1 MLILTQKQ
9 EQGFS
14 PEEERLY
21 KIALAMPLDRKIEQ
35 AVGIIQLHETEALNL
50 SPEGYYVAF
59 SGGKDSIVMAKL
71 FELAGVKYDL
81 HYSNTTIDPP
91 ELTRFIRKEYPQVI
105 WHNKEIPLPYYM
117 ERKSLGPPTRIA
129 RWCCEIYKET
139 GGDGLFKAI
148 GVRSSESPRRKK
160 LWSMVTKNRRM
171 GLVLCPIIYWTDKD
185 IWDFIRS
192 INMPYC
198 CLYDEGFKR
207 LGCVGCPM
215 SGPKR
220 QAADFLRWPKIER
233 VWKKGFQKFWNKW
246 KGVPTKKGKDRYFE
260 KYKTVDEFWT
270 WWITAKPKG
279 KVVTCQLDQI

>member
-1 MLILTQKQ
+1 MANKQ
-9 EQGFS
+9 PPT

-21 KIALAMPLDRKIEQ
+21 QIALSQPLDRKFEQ
-35 AVGIIQLHETEALNL
+35 AIGLIQLHEVEALNL

-71 FELAGVKYDL
+71 FEAAGVKYQL

-91 ELTRFIRKEYPQVI
+91 ELTRFIKKEYPQVI
-105 WHNKEIPLPYYM
+105 WHNKKMPLPYYM
-117 ERKSLGPPTRIA
+117 EIKSTPPTRKG

-148 GVRSSESPRRKK
+148 GVRAPESPRRKK
-160 LWSMVTKNRRM
+160 LWSMVTKNKRM
-171 GLVLCPIIYWTDKD
+171 GMVLCPIIYWTDKD
-185 IWDFIRS
+185 IWDFIRA
-192 INMPYC
+192 IEMPYC

-220 QAADFLRWPKIER
+220 QAADFARWPKIER

-246 KGVPTKKGKDRYFE
+246 KGVPTLKGKDRFFE
-260 KYKTVDEFWT
+260 KYDTVDDFWN
-270 WWITAKPKG
+270 WWVSG
-279 KVVTCQLDQI
+279 KKQGNATPCQLDQI